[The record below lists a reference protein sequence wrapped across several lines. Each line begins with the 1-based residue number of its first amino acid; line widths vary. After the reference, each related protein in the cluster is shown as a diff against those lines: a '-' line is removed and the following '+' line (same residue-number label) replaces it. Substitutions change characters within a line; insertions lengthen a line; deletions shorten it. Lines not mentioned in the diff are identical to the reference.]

1 MNQTEKQLKYLWKLS
16 CGNLNKCEY
25 LAGEDL
31 HYKPNTV
38 EQAKFDFSPLFKF
51 FNKGLEEEDKKER
64 LLKRIKTIEDKNK
77 EQLKAIEDQAKKQ
90 LDAIKKN

>member
-51 FNKGLEEEDKKER
+51 FNKGLEEEDKKR
-64 LLKRIKTIEDKNK
+64 KTFEENK
-77 EQLKAIEDQAKKQ
+77 DY
-90 LDAIKKN
+90 